1 MRCWNAVLALFL
13 VRLLLVGGWS
23 VKNIVTSIR
32 ALTNSNDRSTP
43 ASDHARGNDENSTDG
58 DVKPKSGSIIMAPRR
73 KKICAAGEK
82 VDRRGK
88 CRQVWR

>member
-1 MRCWNAVLALFL
+1 MRYWNAVLALFL
-13 VRLLLVGGWS
+13 IQLLLVSGWS
-23 VKNIVTSIR
+23 IENIVTSIQ
-32 ALTNSNDRSTP
+32 TVINSNDRSIP
-43 ASDHARGNDENSTDG
+43 ASDYARGNDENSTDG
-58 DVKPKSGSIIMAPRR
+58 GVRPESSIIMVPRR

>member
-1 MRCWNAVLALFL
+1 MRYWDAVLALFL
-13 VRLLLVGGWS
+13 VQLLLVTGWS
-23 VKNIVTSIR
+23 VKNIVASIQTLINTS
-32 ALTNSNDRSTP
+32 DRSIP
-43 ASDHARGNDENSTDG
+43 ASDYARGNDENSTDSG
-58 DVKPKSGSIIMAPRR
+58 GVKAESSIIMVPRR